1 LITDK
6 KLTPTDI
13 SFYLKA
19 GADLDSKSEK
29 AEPNYLEKIVWMNV
43 LKLSR
48 HKFSRD

>member
-1 LITDK
+1 MITDK
-6 KLTPTDI
+6 KLNGGDI

-19 GADLDSKSEK
+19 GNDLDQKSEK
-29 AEPNYLEKIVWMNV
+29 AAPNYLEPYQWMNA